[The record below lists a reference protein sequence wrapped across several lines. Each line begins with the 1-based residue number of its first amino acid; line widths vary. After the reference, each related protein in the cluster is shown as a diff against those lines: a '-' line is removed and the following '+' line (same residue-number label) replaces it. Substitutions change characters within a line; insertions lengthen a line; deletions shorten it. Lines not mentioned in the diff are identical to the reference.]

1 MPKILKWAGLLAA
14 ALLVASAFLPWVII
28 ESRGLELTGVDTTG
42 TNYGRPAY
50 FHFVMAA
57 FFVLFTLV
65 PRLWAKRT
73 NLAVVALNTAWAIR
87 NFLVIASCQG
97 GECPLRQVGLWL
109 ALGSSLLMLLSA
121 LFPDMEV

>member
-1 MPKILKWAGLLAA
+1 MPKLFKWAGLLAA

-28 ESRGLELTGVDTTG
+28 ESRGLVLTGVDTTG

-50 FHFVMAA
+50 FHFVIVE

-65 PRLWAKRT
+65 ARLWAKRA
-73 NLAVVALNTAWAIR
+73 NLAVVAINTAWAIR